1 MSCLEGRVLI
11 EKELA
16 DVVVEGIILSPY
28 GIGVCISTATDA
40 TMILMTSFSRQDEDV
55 LLVVNISW
63 IRTIQ

>member
-1 MSCLEGRVLI
+1 MSCREGRVLI

-40 TMILMTSFSRQDEDV
+40 TMILMTSV